1 MELDAE
7 WPSLLWKTATLLGYI
22 SPAYVFHVWV
32 IMFTY
37 LGLVGAWVH
46 YRNHADDQAD
56 IDRDYQEKGDAE
68 DSSETFEHA
77 DENEAFDLDLEP
89 ASTDFGTHS
98 EILCTDRETQ
108 TDRMTDGQQS
118 SDPRATLT
126 CEEFPSCEIAREV
139 EDCKQSTNVKSG
151 SVLPEDNNVCDS
163 LLNNGLDIGSSDL
176 SAVVNVDRDINFEL
190 KYRKVEVDKTWEI
203 VEKEIE
209 IGFVSELDLETP
221 PIQDAIFGEIIND
234 EAISEN
240 CDIREDRSA
249 QDSIVNKDVPV
260 IVISDDSDVDIS
272 GGASNEVKKSDYVGE
287 NFIWCAKDEHVAINS
302 GSVPGLESGS
312 LESPVE
318 LEKMVPV
325 ECKGSELTDSGVR
338 EFDDKL
344 VMELEDTEQNNQV
357 SYGDL
362 GVKVC
367 DESNGRQN
375 GFATDT
381 AVFKDILI
389 ESESVVSGY
398 LVDLRS
404 MNMEKFDE
412 PVDSITVENKGDF
425 DLVVEKGISD
435 FNRGSVNLVS
445 EKIEVEKHGI
455 SELVNSI
462 DACEE
467 NEIFA
472 CEKVDE
478 SAPAAI
484 EKQTNFE
491 SNNGI
496 CKHPTCITEQ
506 TCRPNARE
514 VAKWIGIQGE
524 ISDNE
529 SEASCYKMYLDD
541 DISVGYSETRG
552 DFKEIADDVNE
563 ISECCSFSTDVN
575 SEFPDGYSDVC
586 EEKLD
591 LNFCSRE
598 EYRNMRALVLG
609 NKATEKEN
617 KVIEVSSDSEDTSSE
632 ARDGFSESVCVNSNM
647 DYIDCNVSGIWGGS
661 KVGGKLSEDLSVKLD
676 TRNENSVLQPSID
689 LASEIPCKEQDFVK
703 EIAEDSADYDKMV
716 QLIVDD
722 TSVKEHDGNSSKDN
736 KEKLFFG
743 DEYKHV
749 DENKQGRSD
758 ENLGKFPQDNLI
770 SPGNESEGI
779 GSVEEEKE
787 CRTACEEVDMFAID
801 DKITGQDHH
810 GKFEKEFEGVDKI
823 FPQGPFEKIGFDEFS
838 STESGNNNSEE
849 AYGCEI
855 SDDKQ
860 QNDDN
865 KNDMQELF
873 EESVNVSICEEM
885 PENFSFEAMVSA
897 GEYAEV
903 QGENEDCEAFDENET
918 ETEEYRLNRCDL
930 ADVNLSKFSEG
941 KTFETSESSDSYE
954 DVPYEP
960 LVSNDNEEWIVA
972 SPIQPKFEK
981 HAASDVILEAN
992 RESKETKEG
1001 PGLKVGV
1008 EILETV
1014 EEVEEICCDEQV
1026 SYECLAVALP
1036 NAANR
1041 NDANAISTITAVN
1054 CDGDLVSVTKLNWRE
1069 ISLAFSG
1076 FPEGLSFLTYF
1087 RKSLLNPAGFVD
1099 VFNNNP
1105 LEFHCFHD
1113 NVSKYAQIYAERLK
1127 LRADFQSAVIHESLC
1142 AAKKN
1147 SKLLEEIVF
1156 SSSKSTKGCKCGE
1169 GLIKL
1174 PGCFGNCYPEKADFV
1189 VKQVVSSSACKP
1201 QIIVDGVEIV
1211 NNGNKNKNLSES
1223 TLPAISTES
1232 LKEFHS
1238 QHNIKTKPKY
1248 AWESTRGFDD
1258 FVFLTSLAAVDAEDF
1273 SGSSTSLE
1281 STEECL
1287 EGEIGRLDST
1297 SSSLSNLR
1305 SSASL
1310 TDEEHR
1316 WKKLKRNSE
1325 GDLQFGATPKRGR
1338 SFKKC
1343 LLPVSKPCFDVPFER
1358 KYEFFENEFFQRL
1371 LNSQGLSQTNLKEK
1385 SEFFKNNIDS
1395 EFTIPGNLQTNLE
1408 RNQTNPVDLRDNSF
1422 ETFSQVPEDF
1432 NGEGIKTD
1440 MGQGQSVGL
1449 TKGTLAMPVSNYLL
1463 KGISVRNHGEYTVI
1477 NYKNTRFSPIITV
1490 DRKIEITLNVPKSK
1504 NNSPSAKEGSI
1515 VLRDPE
1521 QSNDTKKTY
1530 HKRLS
1535 DVVDGKLLDEFINKQ
1550 DGNTETDSKVPKL
1563 STLIKDQFEFYVKSN
1578 CIECV
1583 SDHVMADS
1591 LSTKDVADINGGVY
1605 PKPVSNDELKVETR
1619 VNDVVLEPVAV
1630 QIIDA
1635 EQESC
1640 PNVVT
1645 WDEKEDSTNFE
1656 VNPGKM
1662 DATVEEQNKPVGN
1675 IDLEVSEESR
1685 HGLNEGDCNSL
1696 IQSVKSKNLISG
1708 VNTDICLGCDKY
1720 EGSNRKDQNIYSDC
1734 EQSTLLGN
1742 QSDSS
1747 PEICINVYDTGDE
1760 VFENNEVLIE
1770 DVDTKLLL
1778 AETKPEE
1785 SVAVKLRSRSLS
1797 SLPEGHSEPMAWFYR
1812 NRPSSVCL
1820 EEGPS
1825 TYSDYG
1831 TLRRAKS
1838 AEISRKKPKIVI
1850 ATNLE
1855 RKSIKETNLDE
1866 LMKSL
1871 EFLGPRS
1878 ISDNNNYTSD
1888 INEKSSRADIV
1899 QKETVEN
1906 HVGKKRAWA
1915 TNGNVSDIRKAKSTT
1930 ILASRSNHDDKNGS
1944 VATLI
1949 EKFESRPKETRKLVI
1964 ETKTI
1969 HTQSSRVRNAKS
1981 MDIAENLRNLQNQ
1994 NKAVGLIDDN
2004 NNKRRIEDRE
2014 TIVRSSKSIVRPT
2027 SLAVDEIETR
2037 SSTTNAAE
2045 NATKDLV
2052 LRQNEKTKRD
2062 LNTSNNV
2069 EVGKTIE
2076 LGIINTTEDSE
2087 RNNPV
2092 ISDVWKDSAIDS
2104 QLKQNAIPGDV
2115 RKTDGKIEPTLG
2127 FYRNGVVEGAQKSI
2141 PQQAER
2147 VIEALC
2153 EPELS
2158 ISQEQEVKRTSIYGL
2173 TVVLSESHDQAE
2185 LEVESKNEINK
2196 AREKSEEHF
2205 WLEQCNGNEAK
2216 GKSSTKVSDIDL
2228 LLKTPFQGS
2237 CESLDSLLHDG
2248 GNACC
2253 AFCGK
2258 KLKEKSPVG
2267 ECYNCADKLQR
2278 QKSQEQAE
2286 NRQSRSRNSFRKDRR
2301 LRKWLEE
2308 RQNSLQSEDRVS
2320 IDDMDAEDQSRLLQK
2335 IARSKGIAMENNEE
2349 HDIRNK
2355 RYSSLQSRH
2364 VDFLTQLRY
2373 LINFEDDDYDD
2384 YVKDLV
2390 VTEKEQD
2397 AIVIL
2402 KEYEMSRQL
2411 KKGKSPFTSDD
2422 EGNDSDAFTDITDT
2436 SLSDYTRSR
2445 YSLNSLSLS
2454 RGSLHKT
2461 KSIDVEEEHQ
2471 QDLYHNVVQ
2480 EDAERHE
2487 ESIESSNK
2495 IDIISRRQE
2504 DYESLLKAVT
2514 REEVTIQR
2522 AQQRVVEEEHKV
2534 EENFNV
2540 SSEEKVVNS
2549 VEEQIASEFFS
2560 PEDVNGLISMANS
2573 AVRNR
2578 RNRAQ
2583 RNSVPKSVLKS
2594 ESLEEKPRAQSL
2606 GSMDNNSRVEVF
2618 LQNSE
2623 QSLGIKQNGWETHG
2637 TENRLW
2643 PIALN
2648 VYEDSPWSLSMERL
2662 KDASY
2667 GNLRAKLDVARTAK
2681 RTPTTSTPHRSQAK
2695 ETVTYSSEDVTDF
2708 TSLPSPVIRELKIS
2722 PKQKRRA
2729 ASLRDLTPKHT
2740 NNAPSV
2746 QKFQSVPTSPPRYVR
2761 ESPFR
2766 KSTGS
2771 YDQKKKAHRS
2781 LPDLIDKPTDGPS
2794 SPVRLSKFP
2803 SGGSSTFSLSKR
2815 SPRTPHSPVSFRSP
2829 RSGSHQSPR
2838 SSFRSPVRSPLRSPR
2853 ISEIDDDV
2861 ADCETVYSDF
2871 TACFSDSSMDVGM
2884 ALDGYE
2890 LEDEDFF
2897 LPNSSRP
2904 GNFSP
2909 SFDDFLL
2916 HENDDASSGE
2926 YFVPLHTESKRP
2938 QGRLIAC
2945 AFGPCKNTDYA
2956 EWAQR
2961 SQFTSCVSC
2970 FTYYCSKE
2978 CRKADWKVHKLT
2990 CYYGRIN
2997 YYTKALVRR
3006 FETNSEIN
3014 NKLSLVAVG
3023 GFQVYGRGCVH
3034 ITFTSPMAAKF
3045 FLVSGTNAFVKDP
3058 VYAPLGDVTREGII
3072 TKHKVLLQQTLV
3084 DYDPE
3089 HEFVV
3094 NLTVFV
3100 GKQNQAVVSPRSRF
3114 KTSAL
3119 LRCSKIPLGGSY
3131 SAGVNEPSLDAS
3143 YQIKVFY
3150 LPRSRNH
3157 HFVNETEARRYYC
3170 REVSYGL
3177 RKYGIYLKHEFPDVY
3192 DKLCLYV
3199 EHNVEFVPIT
3209 LYGQASG
3216 KNYKCVIFPE
3226 GFSTSGAES
3235 MELQGRGMLV

>member
-1 MELDAE
+1 MIAAV
-7 WPSLLWKTATLLGYI
+7 K
-22 SPAYVFHVWV
+22 
-32 IMFTY
+32 
-37 LGLVGAWVH
+37 
-46 YRNHADDQAD
+46 
-56 IDRDYQEKGDAE
+56 IDGD
-68 DSSETFEHA
+68 
-77 DENEAFDLDLEP
+77 
-89 ASTDFGTHS
+89 
-98 EILCTDRETQ
+98 
-108 TDRMTDGQQS
+108 
-118 SDPRATLT
+118 
-126 CEEFPSCEIAREV
+126 
-139 EDCKQSTNVKSG
+139 
-151 SVLPEDNNVCDS
+151 
-163 LLNNGLDIGSSDL
+163 
-176 SAVVNVDRDINFEL
+176 
-190 KYRKVEVDKTWEI
+190 
-203 VEKEIE
+203 
-209 IGFVSELDLETP
+209 
-221 PIQDAIFGEIIND
+221 
-234 EAISEN
+234 
-240 CDIREDRSA
+240 
-249 QDSIVNKDVPV
+249 
-260 IVISDDSDVDIS
+260 
-272 GGASNEVKKSDYVGE
+272 
-287 NFIWCAKDEHVAINS
+287 
-302 GSVPGLESGS
+302 
-312 LESPVE
+312 
-318 LEKMVPV
+318 
-325 ECKGSELTDSGVR
+325 
-338 EFDDKL
+338 
-344 VMELEDTEQNNQV
+344 
-357 SYGDL
+357 
-362 GVKVC
+362 
-367 DESNGRQN
+367 
-375 GFATDT
+375 
-381 AVFKDILI
+381 
-389 ESESVVSGY
+389 VVS
-398 LVDLRS
+398 
-404 MNMEKFDE
+404 
-412 PVDSITVENKGDF
+412 
-425 DLVVEKGISD
+425 
-435 FNRGSVNLVS
+435 
-445 EKIEVEKHGI
+445 
-455 SELVNSI
+455 
-462 DACEE
+462 
-467 NEIFA
+467 
-472 CEKVDE
+472 
-478 SAPAAI
+478 
-484 EKQTNFE
+484 
-491 SNNGI
+491 
-496 CKHPTCITEQ
+496 
-506 TCRPNARE
+506 
-514 VAKWIGIQGE
+514 
-524 ISDNE
+524 
-529 SEASCYKMYLDD
+529 
-541 DISVGYSETRG
+541 
-552 DFKEIADDVNE
+552 
-563 ISECCSFSTDVN
+563 
-575 SEFPDGYSDVC
+575 
-586 EEKLD
+586 
-591 LNFCSRE
+591 
-598 EYRNMRALVLG
+598 
-609 NKATEKEN
+609 
-617 KVIEVSSDSEDTSSE
+617 VI
-632 ARDGFSESVCVNSNM
+632 
-647 DYIDCNVSGIWGGS
+647 
-661 KVGGKLSEDLSVKLD
+661 
-676 TRNENSVLQPSID
+676 
-689 LASEIPCKEQDFVK
+689 
-703 EIAEDSADYDKMV
+703 
-716 QLIVDD
+716 
-722 TSVKEHDGNSSKDN
+722 
-736 KEKLFFG
+736 
-743 DEYKHV
+743 
-749 DENKQGRSD
+749 
-758 ENLGKFPQDNLI
+758 
-770 SPGNESEGI
+770 
-779 GSVEEEKE
+779 
-787 CRTACEEVDMFAID
+787 
-801 DKITGQDHH
+801 
-810 GKFEKEFEGVDKI
+810 
-823 FPQGPFEKIGFDEFS
+823 
-838 STESGNNNSEE
+838 
-849 AYGCEI
+849 
-855 SDDKQ
+855 
-860 QNDDN
+860 
-865 KNDMQELF
+865 
-873 EESVNVSICEEM
+873 
-885 PENFSFEAMVSA
+885 
-897 GEYAEV
+897 
-903 QGENEDCEAFDENET
+903 
-918 ETEEYRLNRCDL
+918 
-930 ADVNLSKFSEG
+930 
-941 KTFETSESSDSYE
+941 
-954 DVPYEP
+954 
-960 LVSNDNEEWIVA
+960 
-972 SPIQPKFEK
+972 
-981 HAASDVILEAN
+981 
-992 RESKETKEG
+992 
-1001 PGLKVGV
+1001 
-1008 EILETV
+1008 
-1014 EEVEEICCDEQV
+1014 
-1026 SYECLAVALP
+1026 
-1036 NAANR
+1036 
-1041 NDANAISTITAVN
+1041 
-1054 CDGDLVSVTKLNWRE
+1054 KLNWRE
-1069 ISLAFSG
+1069 ISLALSG
-1076 FPEGLSFLTYF
+1076 FPEGLSFLSYF

-1113 NVSKYAQIYAERLK
+1113 NVAKYAQIYAERLK
-1127 LRADFQSAVIHESLC
+1127 LRADFQSAVIHESWC
-1142 AAKKN
+1142 AAKEN
-1147 SKLLEEIVF
+1147 SKLREEIVF
-1156 SSSKSTKGCKCGE
+1156 SSSKSTKDCKRGE

-1189 VKQVVSSSACKP
+1189 VKQVVSNSACKP

-1211 NNGNKNKNLSES
+1211 NNGNKNKNLNET

-1238 QHNIKTKPKY
+1238 QHYNKTKPKY

-1273 SGSSTSLE
+1273 SGSSTSFE

-1287 EGEIGRLDST
+1287 EGEKGQLDST

-1310 TDEEHR
+1310 TDEEQR

-1325 GDLQFGATPKRGR
+1325 EDLQSDATPKRSR
-1338 SFKKC
+1338 SFEKC
-1343 LLPVSKPCFDVPFER
+1343 LLPVSKLCFDVPFER
-1358 KYEFFENEFFQRL
+1358 KYEYFENEFFQRL
-1371 LNSQGLSQTNLKEK
+1371 LNSQGLSQADLKEK
-1385 SEFFKNNIDS
+1385 SELLKNNIDS
-1395 EFTIPGNLQTNLE
+1395 ELTIPGNLQTNFE
-1408 RNQTNPVDLRDNSF
+1408 RNQTDSVDLRDNYF
-1422 ETFSQVPEDF
+1422 ETLSKVPGDF

-1449 TKGTLAMPVSNYLL
+1449 KKGTLAMPVSNYLL
-1463 KGISVRNHGEYTVI
+1463 KGISVQNHGEYTVI

-1504 NNSPSAKEGSI
+1504 NNSPSAKEGNI
-1515 VLRDPE
+1515 VFRGPE
-1521 QSNDTKKTY
+1521 QSNDTKKIY
-1530 HKRLS
+1530 HEKLS
-1535 DVVDGKLLDEFINKQ
+1535 DVVDGKLLDEFVNKKG
-1550 DGNTETDSKVPKL
+1550 GNIETDSKVPKL

-1578 CIECV
+1578 CIE
-1583 SDHVMADS
+1583 SAADHVLAESVDFVPANDRDFHET
-1591 LSTKDVADINGGVY
+1591 TKDVAGINGGVY
-1605 PKPVSNDELKVETR
+1605 PKPVSNDDLKVETC

-1640 PNVVT
+1640 PNAVT
-1645 WDEKEDSTNFE
+1645 WNEKEYGTNSE
-1656 VNPGKM
+1656 VNPGKI
-1662 DATVEEQNKPVGN
+1662 DTTVEEQNKPVGN
-1675 IDLEVSEESR
+1675 IDWEVSEESR
-1685 HGLNEGDCNSL
+1685 HGFNEADCNSL
-1696 IQSVKSKNLISG
+1696 IQSVKSNNLITG
-1708 VNTDICLGCDKY
+1708 VNTNICFDCDKN
-1720 EGSNRKDQNIYSDC
+1720 EGVNREDQNIHSDG
-1734 EQSTLLGN
+1734 EQSTSLGN

-1760 VFENNEVLIE
+1760 VFENNEILIE

-1797 SLPEGHSEPMAWFYR
+1797 CLPEGHSEPMAWFYR

-1878 ISDNNNYTSD
+1878 ISDNNNDTSD

-1899 QKETVEN
+1899 RKETVEN
-1906 HVGKKRAWA
+1906 HVGKKGAWA

-1930 ILASRSNHDDKNGS
+1930 ILASRSNYDDKSGS

-1949 EKFESRPKETRKLVI
+1949 GKFESRPKESRKLVI

-1969 HTQSSRVRNAKS
+1969 HKQSLRVRNAKS
-1981 MDIAENLRNLQNQ
+1981 MDIAENLRNLQNR

-2014 TIVRSSKSIVRPT
+2014 TIVRPSKSIVRPT

-2037 SSTTNAAE
+2037 SSTTNAVE

-2062 LNTSNNV
+2062 LNISNNV

-2115 RKTDGKIEPTLG
+2115 GKNNGKFEHALD
-2127 FYRNGVVEGAQKSI
+2127 FYRNGGIEDAQKNI

-2147 VIEALC
+2147 VIEAVC

-2185 LEVESKNEINK
+2185 LEAESKNEINK

-2205 WLEQCNGNEAK
+2205 WYEQCNGNEAQ

-2228 LLKTPFQGS
+2228 LLKTPLNGS
-2237 CESLDSLLHDG
+2237 CESLDSLFHDG
-2248 GNACC
+2248 GNAC
-2253 AFCGK
+2253 ASCGK
-2258 KLKEKSPVG
+2258 ELQEKSPVG
-2267 ECYNCADKLQR
+2267 ECCNCADKLQR
-2278 QKSQEQAE
+2278 QKSQDQAE
-2286 NRQSRSRNSFRKDRR
+2286 SKQSRSRNSFRKDRR

-2308 RQNSLQSEDRVS
+2308 RQNSLQSEDRLS

-2349 HDIRNK
+2349 NDIRKK

-2454 RGSLHKT
+2454 RCSLHKS

-2471 QDLYHNVVQ
+2471 QDLYHNAVQ
-2480 EDAERHE
+2480 EEAERHLE
-2487 ESIESSNK
+2487 RIESRNK
-2495 IDIISRRQE
+2495 TDIISRRQE
-2504 DYESLLKAVT
+2504 DYESLLKAINSKDT
-2514 REEVTIQR
+2514 TKILSPEEVAIPR
-2522 AQQRVVEEEHKV
+2522 VHQRVVEAEHKM

-2583 RNSVPKSVLKS
+2583 RNSVPKSVLKA
-2594 ESLEEKPRAQSL
+2594 EPLEEKSRAQSL

-2623 QSLGIKQNGWETHG
+2623 QSLEIKQNGWETHG

-2643 PIALN
+2643 PKALN

-2667 GNLRAKLDVARTAK
+2667 GNLRAKLNVA
-2681 RTPTTSTPHRSQAK
+2681 TPTTSTPQHNQAR
-2695 ETVTYSSEDVTDF
+2695 ETVIKPSKDVTDF
-2708 TSLPSPVIRELKIS
+2708 RSMPSPIIRELKIS
-2722 PKQKRRA
+2722 PQQKRRA
-2729 ASLRDLTPKHT
+2729 ASLRDLTPKNK

-2771 YDQKKKAHRS
+2771 YDQRKKAHRS

-2803 SGGSSTFSLSKR
+2803 SGGSSTISLSKH
-2815 SPRTPHSPVSFRSP
+2815 SPRTPRSPVSFRSP
-2829 RSGSHQSPR
+2829 RSGSRQSSR
-2838 SSFRSPVRSPLRSPR
+2838 SSFRSPVLSPLRSPR
-2853 ISEIDDDV
+2853 LSEIDDDV

-2926 YFVPLHTESKRP
+2926 YFVPLHSESKRP

-2978 CRKADWKVHKLT
+2978 CRKADWKEHKLT

-3014 NKLSLVAVG
+3014 NRLSLVAVG
-3023 GFQVYGRGCVH
+3023 GFQEYGRGCVH

-3058 VYAPLGDVTREGII
+3058 VYAPLSDVTREGII
-3072 TKHKVLLQQTLV
+3072 TKHQVLLQQTLV

-3131 SAGVNEPSLDAS
+3131 SAGVIEPSPDAS
-3143 YQIKVFY
+3143 YEIKVFY

-3177 RKYGIYLKHEFPDVY
+3177 RKYGIHLKHEFTDVY

-3199 EHNVEFVPIT
+3199 EHDVEFVPIT

-3226 GFSTSGAES
+3226 GFSNSGAES
-3235 MELQGRGMLV
+3235 MELQGRGMLATQRHKFPEVVIKKIIEHAD